1 MNAYKAKE
9 KGSQHDPKHVTD
21 KEVNPV
27 GSGLQ
32 NMEKRFFIM
41 VDVAALLKQEK
52 AKAPKERFYSRKPPY
67 PLRILSKLYPDR
79 YELRTFAQYDGKKG
93 SVIKHMSKFIDTL
106 GPYAADEDLCLHM
119 VYWLEAKIHPN
130 LG

>member
-9 KGSQHDPKHVTD
+9 KGSQHDPEHVTD
-21 KEVNPV
+21 KEVNPM

-32 NMEKRFFIM
+32 NMEKRFFTM
-41 VDVAALLKQEK
+41 VDVEALLKQEK

-79 YELRTFAQYDGKKG
+79 YEL
-93 SVIKHMSKFIDTL
+93 
-106 GPYAADEDLCLHM
+106 
-119 VYWLEAKIHPN
+119 
-130 LG
+130 